1 MSNKKSSPM
10 KYLVLITLAIAI
22 LLAMIVV
29 LSNKSKDTDQTLES
43 HPPTEN
49 QPMIGEEDAP
59 VSVVEFGDFKCPA
72 CKAWGEMI
80 YPKLKADFI
89 DTGRANFVYINTEFH
104 GKESTLGA
112 LAAESILK
120 NDPDSYW
127 DFHKEL
133 FKEQPGENHDALWIT
148 VDKLVEVAEKTTN
161 VDTDQFRQDI
171 EQETYVEEIN
181 IDSSLVQDF
190 NIQKTPTIIINGTML
205 EDPYDYEKIKS
216 LIEEGQE

>member
-1 MSNKKSSPM
+1 MSNKKSATM
-10 KYLVLITLAIAI
+10 KYLVMITLAIVI
-22 LLAMIVV
+22 LLVAIVV
-29 LSNKSKDTDQTLES
+29 LTNKSQDKDEILEN
-43 HPPTEN
+43 HPSTAN
-49 QPMIGEEDAP
+49 QPLIGEENAS

-72 CKAWGEMI
+72 CKAWGESV
-80 YPKLKADFI
+80 YPQLKEDFI
-89 DTGRANFVYINTEFH
+89 DTGKANFSYINTEFH

-133 FKEQPGENHDALWIT
+133 FKEQPGDNHDAQWIT
-148 VDKLVEVAEKTTN
+148 VEKLVEVAQKTTD
-161 VDTDQFRQDI
+161 VHIDQFSQDI
-171 EQETYVEEIN
+171 EQQTFMEEVN
-181 IDSSLVQDF
+181 TDSSLVEDF

-205 EDPYDYEKIKS
+205 EDPYDYERIKS